1 MVDSS
6 QLSYDGLLLNFFR
19 NIMIQTIK
27 SISIVF
33 CMSFCLSACSTMSS
47 AYDSVTD
54 TVGGWF
60 KSDDA
65 KK

>member
-1 MVDSS
+1 
-6 QLSYDGLLLNFFR
+6 
-19 NIMIQTIK
+19 MIQTIK
-27 SISIVF
+27 SISIIF
-33 CMSFCLSACSTMSS
+33 CMSFCLTACSTMSS

>member
-1 MVDSS
+1 MTKT
-6 QLSYDGLLLNFFR
+6 F
-19 NIMIQTIK
+19 K

-33 CMSFCLSACSTMSS
+33 CMSFCLTACSTLSS
-47 AYDSVTD
+47 AYDSVSD

>member
-1 MVDSS
+1 MS
-6 QLSYDGLLLNFFR
+6 Q
-19 NIMIQTIK
+19 IIK
-27 SISIVF
+27 NISIVF
-33 CMSFCLSACSTMSS
+33 CMSFCLTACSTMSS

>member
-1 MVDSS
+1 MTK
-6 QLSYDGLLLNFFR
+6 
-19 NIMIQTIK
+19 TIK

-33 CMSFCLSACSTMSS
+33 CMSFCLTACSTMSS
-47 AYDSVTD
+47 AYDSVAD

-60 KSDDA
+60 KSDEA

>member
-1 MVDSS
+1 MTK
-6 QLSYDGLLLNFFR
+6 
-19 NIMIQTIK
+19 TIK
-27 SISIVF
+27 SISIVI
-33 CMSFCLSACSTMSS
+33 CMSFCLTACSTMSA
-47 AYDSVTD
+47 AYDSVSD

>member
-1 MVDSS
+1 MTK
-6 QLSYDGLLLNFFR
+6 
-19 NIMIQTIK
+19 TIK

-33 CMSFCLSACSTMSS
+33 CMSFCLTACSTLSS
-47 AYDSVTD
+47 AYDSVAD

>member
-1 MVDSS
+1 MTK
-6 QLSYDGLLLNFFR
+6 
-19 NIMIQTIK
+19 TIK

-33 CMSFCLSACSTMSS
+33 CMSFCLTACSTLSS
-47 AYDSVTD
+47 AYDSVAD

-60 KSDDA
+60 KSDEA

>member
-1 MVDSS
+1 MT
-6 QLSYDGLLLNFFR
+6 
-19 NIMIQTIK
+19 QTIK

-33 CMSFCLSACSTMSS
+33 CMSFCLTACSTMSS

>member
-1 MVDSS
+1 MTK
-6 QLSYDGLLLNFFR
+6 
-19 NIMIQTIK
+19 TIK

-33 CMSFCLSACSTMSS
+33 CMSFCLTACSTMSS
-47 AYDSVTD
+47 AYDSVAD

>member
-1 MVDSS
+1 MYKS
-6 QLSYDGLLLNFFR
+6 L
-19 NIMIQTIK
+19 QTVFIILFMSM
-27 SISIVF
+27 SI
-33 CMSFCLSACSTMSS
+33 SACSTMTS

-60 KSDDA
+60 KSDEA

>member
-1 MVDSS
+1 MSKT
-6 QLSYDGLLLNFFR
+6 F
-19 NIMIQTIK
+19 K
-27 SISIVF
+27 SIAIAF
-33 CMSFCLSACSTMSS
+33 CMSLSLSACSTLSS
-47 AYDSVTD
+47 AYDSVSD

>member
-1 MVDSS
+1 
-6 QLSYDGLLLNFFR
+6 
-19 NIMIQTIK
+19 MIQTIK

-33 CMSFCLSACSTMSS
+33 CMSFCLTACSTMSS

>member
-1 MVDSS
+1 MTRT
-6 QLSYDGLLLNFFR
+6 L
-19 NIMIQTIK
+19 K

-47 AYDSVTD
+47 AYDSVAD

>member
-1 MVDSS
+1 MTKS
-6 QLSYDGLLLNFFR
+6 
-19 NIMIQTIK
+19 IK

-47 AYDSVTD
+47 AYDSVSN

>member
-1 MVDSS
+1 MT
-6 QLSYDGLLLNFFR
+6 Q
-19 NIMIQTIK
+19 IIK
-27 SISIVF
+27 NISIVF
-33 CMSFCLSACSTMSS
+33 CMSFCLTACSTMSS

>member
-1 MVDSS
+1 MTK
-6 QLSYDGLLLNFFR
+6 
-19 NIMIQTIK
+19 TIK

-33 CMSFCLSACSTMSS
+33 CMSFCLTACSTMSS
-47 AYDSVTD
+47 AYDSVSD

>member
-1 MVDSS
+1 MTKT
-6 QLSYDGLLLNFFR
+6 F
-19 NIMIQTIK
+19 K
-27 SISIVF
+27 SISIVL
-33 CMSFCLSACSTMSS
+33 CMSFCLTACSTLSS
-47 AYDSVTD
+47 AYDSVSD

>member
-1 MVDSS
+1 MT
-6 QLSYDGLLLNFFR
+6 Q
-19 NIMIQTIK
+19 IIK
-27 SISIVF
+27 NISIVF
-33 CMSFCLSACSTMSS
+33 CMSLCLTACSTMSS

>member
-1 MVDSS
+1 
-6 QLSYDGLLLNFFR
+6 
-19 NIMIQTIK
+19 MIQTIK

-33 CMSFCLSACSTMSS
+33 CMSFSLSACSTMSS

>member
-1 MVDSS
+1 MSKTLKS
-6 QLSYDGLLLNFFR
+6 LSL
-19 NIMIQTIK
+19 I
-27 SISIVF
+27 F
-33 CMSFCLSACSTMSS
+33 CMSLCLTACSTLSS
-47 AYDSVTD
+47 AYESASD

>member
-1 MVDSS
+1 
-6 QLSYDGLLLNFFR
+6 
-19 NIMIQTIK
+19 MIQTIK

-54 TVGGWF
+54 AVGGWF